1 MSTLVNSSSSSS
13 IDGFF
18 QKCIQNMYTQIKE
31 HDLTE
36 QFLNLFRN
44 DGNLKRGVMFCD
56 APVILK
62 IIDITQD
69 DGHSG
74 ASFACCCHNVYAK
87 FRQEEKQRLR
97 SRFKGII
104 RGIVQLKKLQRK
116 TLESYYAP
124 GGKGFLLAQCE
135 FQNLQQSLS
144 NG

>member
-31 HDLTE
+31 HHLTE
-36 QFLNLFRN
+36 EFLNLFRN

-87 FRQEEKQRLR
+87 MRREQKQQFR
-97 SRFKGII
+97 SRFKGIV
-104 RGIVQLKKLQRK
+104 RAIVQFKKLQRK

-124 GGKGFLLAQCE
+124 GGKGFMLAKGD